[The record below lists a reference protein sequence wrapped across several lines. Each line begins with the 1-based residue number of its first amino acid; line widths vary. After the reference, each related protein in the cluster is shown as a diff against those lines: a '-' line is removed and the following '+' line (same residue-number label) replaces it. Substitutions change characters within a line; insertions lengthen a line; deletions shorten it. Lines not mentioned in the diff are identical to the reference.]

1 MPRSRNR
8 QLLREHKYIYCY
20 SNNKVY
26 FDNNCYFYQHM
37 RNACIILALALL
49 LAPAD
54 ASKAQEGPLA
64 YRLQVGESYYLVSD
78 LQQNTHSE
86 SVDSEEI
93 SFYNLTRVE
102 FRVDSIDGASQYH
115 MRVRYRDL
123 LISMLAPQM
132 DIDISSASGKD
143 KMLTEMVDMLEM
155 GSFSMLMT
163 ARGELV
169 SLEGLPELFAPL
181 ASLQVSDTT
190 EQEVILKTLNEAY
203 GPDAFRSFCNV
214 FLWIYPVIQPMKNW
228 TNDITYYLNTK
239 PVKMVNRYY
248 LSKTTEEV
256 VVIQGLGML
265 NAMKEYY
272 ETTGL
277 GDVKSAVTGSQTY
290 DFQMDPETGWLKQC
304 ISRQRVMIETT
315 ILNSSYLPSGLKI
328 PSYTETTFEVTGG
341 RLKEGFEP

>member
-1 MPRSRNR
+1 
-8 QLLREHKYIYCY
+8 
-20 SNNKVY
+20 
-26 FDNNCYFYQHM
+26 M
-37 RNACIILALALL
+37 RIALISLALALL
-49 LAPAD
+49 TLPVNTVM
-54 ASKAQEGPLA
+54 AQEGLLT
-64 YRLQVGESYYLVSD
+64 YRLQAGESYYLVSD

-93 SFYNLTRVE
+93 SFYKLTRVE

-143 KMLTEMVDMLEM
+143 KMLTTMVDMLEE
-155 GSFSMLMT
+155 GTFSILMT

-169 SLEGLPELFAPL
+169 ELEGLEELFDPL
-181 ASLQVSDTT
+181 AALEVADTT
-190 EQEVILKTLNEAY
+190 EQEVILKTLSEAY

-214 FLWIYPVIQPMKNW
+214 FLWIYPVVEPMKNW
-228 TNDITYYLNTK
+228 TNDIMYYLNTK

-248 LSKTTEEV
+248 LSKTTSQV
-256 VVIQGLGML
+256 LVIQGLGML
-265 NAMKEYY
+265 NAMKEYH
-272 ETTGL
+272 ETTDL

-290 DFQMDPETGWLKQC
+290 DFQLDPGTGWLKLC

-315 ILNSSYLPSGLKI
+315 ILNSNYLPSGLKI
-328 PSYTETTFEVTGG
+328 PSYTETTFEVQGG
-341 RLKEGFEP
+341 RLEEAF